1 MTNLLKT
8 KLQECLAALT
18 EKHYSS
24 QVRLRFIVVRT
35 YQIEPNDATADCAV
49 PQNPTPPT
57 KERLQMDFIDH
68 LRVLSSR
75 IDNTKAIIQTEEA
88 TKNAM
93 VMPLIQI
100 LGYNVFDPLEVT
112 PELVADV
119 GTKKGEKVDYAILRD
134 GKPIIL
140 FECKKAGA
148 ELNVSHA
155 GQLFRYFH
163 VTAARFGVLTNGL
176 VYKFFTDLEQP
187 NKMDE
192 KPFFEFNILEF
203 KERDVEELKKFAKAA
218 FDLDTI
224 LTTANDLKYTRA
236 IQNRLAEWM
245 TNPSEDFVRLVSADL
260 LGARRF
266 TPAVKDQFTAIARHA
281 FEQLIGERINERLK
295 GAMTPESTPVAEI
308 TASIIPIDSP
318 TEPQI
323 LTTSEELEGFHI
335 VRAILRDLISTRRIV
350 MRDAQSY
357 CAILLDDN
365 NRKPICRL
373 RFNNTQKLSLGIFN
387 DKKEEDRFAL
397 ENVDDIYNYS
407 EQLKTALMSYLPQ
420 VESLKA

>member
-1 MTNLLKT
+1 
-8 KLQECLAALT
+8 
-18 EKHYSS
+18 
-24 QVRLRFIVVRT
+24 
-35 YQIEPNDATADCAV
+35 
-49 PQNPTPPT
+49 
-57 KERLQMDFIDH
+57 MDFIDQ

-75 IDNTKAIIQTEEA
+75 ILSTKDIIQTEEA
-88 TKNAM
+88 TKNSM
-93 VMPLIQI
+93 IMPLIQI

-119 GTKKGEKVDYAILRD
+119 GTKKGEKVDYAILQG

-148 ELNVSHA
+148 DLHINHA

-163 VTAARFGVLTNGL
+163 VTEARFGVLTNGL
-176 VYKFFTDLEQP
+176 IYKFFTDLEQP

-192 KPFFEFNILEF
+192 KPFFEFNILDF
-203 KERDVEELKKFAKAA
+203 KDRDVDQIKKFAKSA

-236 IQNRLAEWM
+236 IQNKLAEWIL
-245 TNPSEDFVRLVSADL
+245 NPTDEFVRILSSDL

-266 TPAVKDQFTAIARHA
+266 TPAIKDQFTAITKRA

-295 GAMTPESTPVAEI
+295 GAMTPEPRAAQEVIVPTTPASSGSDEPPVVTSPEEI
-308 TASIIPIDSP
+308 EGLHII
-318 TEPQI
+318 
-323 LTTSEELEGFHI
+323 
-335 VRAILRDLISTRRIV
+335 RAILREQVNPRRV
-350 MRDAQSY
+350 AMRDAQSY

-373 RFNNTQKLSLGIFN
+373 RFNNTQRLVLGLFN
-387 DKKEEDRFAL
+387 EAKEEERVSI
-397 ENVDDIYNYS
+397 ESVDDIYNYA
-407 EQLKTALMSYLPQ
+407 ER
-420 VESLKA
+420 LKAAISVHLPPV